1 MRKLL
6 VIGIGA
12 GSPDYLTMQAIDA
25 LNAADVF
32 FVFDKGE
39 AKSDLI
45 ALRKEICQRFIK
57 NRDYRFVSIDDPV
70 RDAAPQGYKRGVETW
85 HRERA
90 RRLAAQITSEVAEDG
105 CGAFLVWGDPSLYDS
120 TLRLLDLVR
129 EEGWFAFE
137 YEVIP
142 GISSVQALAARHG
155 LVLNAIGGSVLVTT
169 GRELAE
175 HGWPEAVE
183 SVVVMLDRG
192 DGLRAACRDGVEIYW
207 GALLGTPRE
216 RLVAGPLKDVIDEIE
231 RIRTE
236 EKERSG
242 WIMDI
247 YLLRQAAQNS

>member
-12 GSPDYLTMQAIDA
+12 GSPEYVTVQAIDA
-25 LNAADVF
+25 LNRARVF

-39 AKSDLI
+39 AKGDLV
-45 ALRKEICQRFIK
+45 ALRKEICERFIA
-57 NRDYRFVSIDDPV
+57 NDDYRFVSIDDPV
-70 RDAAPQGYKRGVETW
+70 RDPERAGYKRGVETW

-90 RRLAAQITSEVAEDG
+90 EKLAERIATEVADG
-105 CGAFLVWGDPSLYDS
+105 ECGAFLVWGDPSLYDS
-120 TLRLLDLVR
+120 TLRLIDLVR
-129 EEGWFAFE
+129 EEDRFAFE
-137 YEVIP
+137 IEVVP

-155 LVLNAIGGSVLVTT
+155 LILNTIGGSVLVTT

-175 HGWPEAVE
+175 RGWPEAAD

-192 DGLRAACRDGVEIYW
+192 DGLRAACEDGVDVYW

-216 RLVAGPLKDVIDEIE
+216 RLVSGKLTDVIDEIE
-231 RIRTE
+231 RIRKE
-236 EKERSG
+236 EKARSG

-247 YLLRQAAQNS
+247 YLLRRSQPA

>member
-12 GSPDYLTMQAIDA
+12 GSSEYLTVQAIDA
-25 LNAADVF
+25 LNRADVF

-45 ALRKEICQRFIK
+45 ALRKEICERFIK
-57 NRDYRFVSIDDPV
+57 NESYRFVSIDDPV
-70 RDAAPQGYKRGVETW
+70 RDPLPNGYRRGVEAW

-90 RRLAAQITSEVAEDG
+90 ERLASRIAAEVVEDG

-129 EEGWFAFE
+129 QDSRFAFE
-137 YEVIP
+137 IEVIP
-142 GISSVQALAARHG
+142 GISSVQVLAARHG
-155 LVLNAIGGSVLVTT
+155 LVLNTIGGSVLVTT

-175 HGWPEAVE
+175 RGWPDAAD

-192 DGLRAACRDGVEIYW
+192 DGLRAAAREGVEIYW
-207 GALLGTPRE
+207 GALLGTLRE
-216 RLVAGPLKDVIDEIE
+216 RLVSGKLIDVIDEIE
-231 RIRTE
+231 RIRAE
-236 EKERSG
+236 EKARSG

-247 YLLRQAAQNS
+247 YLLRRSRLD